1 MLDNPPLLRR
11 RREDRPNR
19 FRRGVFLLPS
29 LFTVANLFCGY
40 ACVVY
45 STRSDFDTAALF
57 IGIAMILD
65 TLDGFFARLTH
76 SSSAFGVELDSL
88 ADVVSFGL
96 APAILAFT
104 WGLWPLER
112 LGWAAGFLY
121 VTAAAMRLARFNVQ
135 SSTTTAS
142 TDKRYFVGMP
152 SPAAA
157 SVIAS
162 TVYLYPYGLQEREA
176 ALPALAMVLVPA
188 FLMVSTIRFRSV
200 KAIDVGHTRSY
211 LPLFLGAVALFVVAL
226 HPRIA
231 LVLLSYTYTAAALI
245 MWGYTRLR
253 RHASGDARLPDSSE
267 HPSYERQFG
276 RLHCRAE
283 TSRTRRSQDCGDAT
297 GLAGRRASATASCAR
312 QPIGLHAHSDHRHR
326 QAHADRRPSTLAA
339 IDLDRAAI
347 QFDVAPRN
355 RQAQSGP
362 CRLGGEVRLEHAS
375 QCLLVHAD
383 AVVVNPK
390 RHVVVMRRC
399 VNGKTTFPGIA
410 CSEFSTMLARLR
422 AMRVRS
428 TKTRGNGPC
437 T

>member
-1 MLDNPPLLRR
+1 VLDKPPLLRR

-45 STRSDFDTAALF
+45 STRSDFDTAAVF
-57 IGIAMILD
+57 IGIAMVLD
-65 TLDGFFARLTH
+65 TLDGFFARLTN

-142 TDKRYFVGMP
+142 VDKRFFVGMP

-157 SVIAS
+157 GVIAS

-176 ALPALAMVLVPA
+176 ALPALAMVLVPG

-200 KAIDVGHTRSY
+200 KAIDLGWTRSVSR
-211 LPLFLGAVALFVVAL
+211 LFLGAVALALVAL
-226 HPRIA
+226 HPRYA
-231 LVLLSYTYTAAALI
+231 LVALSYTYTATALI
-245 MWGYTRLR
+245 AWGYTRLR
-253 RHASGDARLPDSSE
+253 RRPTE
-267 HPSYERQFG
+267 HVPADVRPQDQ
-276 RLHCRAE
+276 HID
-283 TSRTRRSQDCGDAT
+283 TS
-297 GLAGRRASATASCAR
+297 
-312 QPIGLHAHSDHRHR
+312 P
-326 QAHADRRPSTLAA
+326 
-339 IDLDRAAI
+339 
-347 QFDVAPRN
+347 
-355 RQAQSGP
+355 
-362 CRLGGEVRLEHAS
+362 
-375 QCLLVHAD
+375 
-383 AVVVNPK
+383 
-390 RHVVVMRRC
+390 
-399 VNGKTTFPGIA
+399 
-410 CSEFSTMLARLR
+410 
-422 AMRVRS
+422 
-428 TKTRGNGPC
+428 
-437 T
+437 

>member
-1 MLDNPPLLRR
+1 MVDRGPLQLRR

-57 IGIAMILD
+57 IGIAMVLD
-65 TLDGFFARLTH
+65 TLDGFFARLTN

-135 SSTTTAS
+135 SSTTTGS

-157 SVIAS
+157 GVIAS
-162 TVYLYPYGLQEREA
+162 TVYLYPYGLQEPRA
-176 ALPALAMVLVPA
+176 ALPALAMVLVPG

-200 KAIDVGHTRSY
+200 KAMDVGWTRSY
-211 LPLFLGAVALFVVAL
+211 FSLFLGAVAIAL
-226 HPRIA
+226 IASHPRLA
-231 LVLLSYTYTAAALI
+231 LVVLSYTYTGAALI
-245 MWGYTRLR
+245 VWAYSRLR
-253 RHASGDARLPDSSE
+253 RRSTEPATEHHASDP
-267 HPSYERQFG
+267 
-276 RLHCRAE
+276 
-283 TSRTRRSQDCGDAT
+283 
-297 GLAGRRASATASCAR
+297 
-312 QPIGLHAHSDHRHR
+312 
-326 QAHADRRPSTLAA
+326 
-339 IDLDRAAI
+339 AI
-347 QFDVAPRN
+347 QND
-355 RQAQSGP
+355 SG
-362 CRLGGEVRLEHAS
+362 
-375 QCLLVHAD
+375 
-383 AVVVNPK
+383 
-390 RHVVVMRRC
+390 
-399 VNGKTTFPGIA
+399 
-410 CSEFSTMLARLR
+410 
-422 AMRVRS
+422 RV
-428 TKTRGNGPC
+428 
-437 T
+437 